1 MTASVTPT
9 PVLFVGHGSPA
20 YAFEDNRYARAWREV
35 GARLPRPLAIVAISA
50 HWYVPGTKVTV
61 ADAPQTIH
69 DFQGF
74 PEEFYRFHYR
84 APGSPS
90 LARRVREL
98 LRPVEVTPDEEWGL
112 DHGSWAVLKH
122 LYPNADIPVIQLS
135 IDSTQPPRYHYDL
148 GRRLAPLRDEGVLV
162 LGAGNVVHNLRAM
175 QRTRN
180 APPAA
185 WADAFNRYIRG
196 CIERGDHDAVI
207 DYEKF
212 GSSAR
217 YSVPTAEH
225 FLPLLYV
232 LGLQSPRDRVDIP
245 IDGVELGTVSM
256 LSVAIGD
263 AASNKIDSGI

>member
-1 MTASVTPT
+1 MTAAAVLM

-20 YAFEDNRYARAWREV
+20 YAFEDNRYTRAWREL
-35 GARLPRPLAIVAISA
+35 GERLPKPSAIVAISA
-50 HWYVPGTKVTV
+50 HWYAPGTKVTV
-61 ADAPQTIH
+61 AEVPQTIH
-69 DFQGF
+69 DFSGF

-84 APGSPS
+84 APGAPS

-98 LRPVEVTPDEEWGL
+98 LRPVDVELDQEWGL

-122 LYPNADIPVIQLS
+122 MYPDADIPVIQLS
-135 IDSTQPPRYHYDL
+135 IDSTQSPRYHYEL
-148 GRRLAPLRDEGVLV
+148 GRSLAPLRDEGVLV

-180 APPAA
+180 APPAP
-185 WADAFNRYIRG
+185 WADEFNRHIRE
-196 CIERGDHDAVI
+196 CVERGDHDAVI
-207 DYEKF
+207 DYEQF
-212 GSSAR
+212 GVSAR

-232 LGLQSPRDRVDIP
+232 LGLQSARDRVDIP

-256 LSVAIGD
+256 LSVALSD
-263 AASNKIDSGI
+263 RASN